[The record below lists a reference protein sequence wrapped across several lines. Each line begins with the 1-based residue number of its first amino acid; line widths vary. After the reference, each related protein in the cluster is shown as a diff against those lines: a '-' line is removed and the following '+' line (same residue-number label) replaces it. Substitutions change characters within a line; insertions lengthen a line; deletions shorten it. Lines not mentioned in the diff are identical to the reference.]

1 MKYESSSESES
12 EIELQDSEIWSTQMD
27 DQNLSVVL
35 EYVVSDFF
43 KEIADMGSQEIEP
56 KELLL
61 KTGND
66 IRIVVE
72 HVPQENPIMTL
83 IVSGKRY
90 TLPTEMSGFLRNR
103 CR

>member
-56 KELLL
+56 SQSQ
-61 KTGND
+61 
-66 IRIVVE
+66 
-72 HVPQENPIMTL
+72 PA
-83 IVSGKRY
+83 
-90 TLPTEMSGFLRNR
+90 LRFECWQAISNV
-103 CR
+103 